1 LLRLFYRRNEQHRH
15 AMRILSCIV
24 ALLAF
29 AFVDASAQNAPPP
42 YPTKFIRFIVPYAP
56 GGSSDVLARTIS
68 QKLNDALGQ
77 TLVIDNRPGAGSMI
91 GTDIAAK
98 SPADGYTII
107 LSDMPH
113 TINPS
118 IYAKVPYDPIRDFAP
133 VTLIGV
139 SPMFLFAHPSLQAT
153 NIKEFIALAKTQPGK
168 IAIASGGTGATT
180 HLMAELL
187 QTHAGIK
194 LNHVPY
200 KGAGPALSDVVAGQV
215 PATFTSMATAAPFA
229 KSGRLRIL
237 GVTTSKRM
245 AAFPDVPTFEE
256 SGVSGMVVEHW
267 WGVMAPAGVPK
278 AIIDKLRAAIVN
290 AVNSPEVR
298 ERFTALSVEPR
309 TTTPEQFRA
318 LLESD
323 VKRWAKVVKDAGI
336 HIE

>member
-1 LLRLFYRRNEQHRH
+1 
-15 AMRILSCIV
+15 
-24 ALLAF
+24 
-29 AFVDASAQNAPPP
+29 
-42 YPTKFIRFIVPYAP
+42 
-56 GGSSDVLARTIS
+56 
-68 QKLNDALGQ
+68 
-77 TLVIDNRPGAGSMI
+77 MI

-318 LLESD
+318 LLASD

>member
-1 LLRLFYRRNEQHRH
+1 LLRLFYRLTEQHRH
-15 AMRILSCIV
+15 AMRVLSCIV
-24 ALLAF
+24 ALLALT
-29 AFVDASAQNAPPP
+29 FVDASAQNAPPS

-153 NIKEFIALAKTQPGK
+153 NIKEFLALAKTQPGK

-318 LLESD
+318 LLASD